1 MDQKIGLAEQ
11 SANMILKTT
20 RDLTIKIRSPKKCLP
35 EEYSKD
41 FTREQAQAV
50 DSIKTNFIPLNKS
63 KNLDFTDLKVEKQCN
78 FTIGE
83 QTRK

>member
-11 SANMILKTT
+11 SANIILKTT